1 MSWKKWIGIGLIG
14 LSGVWFACIFVVP
27 FLALSIEIRG
37 ALEVVFIVLM
47 EGTFYLGVFIIGKQ
61 VVSRYWKS
69 IKTFFGLKTQTKE
82 SK

>member
-1 MSWKKWIGIGLIG
+1 MAWKKWIGIGLIG
-14 LSGVWFACIFVVP
+14 LSGVWFACIFLVP

-47 EGTFYLGVFIIGKQ
+47 EGTFYIGTFIIGKQ
-61 VVSRYWKS
+61 VLSRYWKS
-69 IKTFFGLKTQTKE
+69 IKTFFGFKKQARE